1 MINKYYGS
9 NFKKNNHILVFQ
21 DCKKFCCYETFII
34 ELVEIVEILRE
45 REYYITGKVQFQ
57 NESSGDCGIL
67 DVIHEK
73 VNIIKVDLD
82 NISFITSNIWNDS
95 P

>member
-1 MINKYYGS
+1 MDRIKKKIIRYLY
-9 NFKKNNHILVFQ
+9 FKN
-21 DCKKFCCYETFII
+21 ET
-34 ELVEIVEILRE
+34 V
-45 REYYITGKVQFQ
+45 
-57 NESSGDCGIL
+57 GDCGIL